1 MSDLPNYIVIEGP
14 IGVGKTTLA
23 TRLAEDFNAE
33 LMLELAEENPF
44 LEKFYTNPRQAA
56 LPTQLHF
63 LMQRIRQIEELR
75 QGDIFNPVRVADF
88 LLEKDY
94 LFAEN
99 TLDPL
104 EMKLY
109 EQVYQQLI
117 KDAPVP
123 DLVVYLQAPLDI
135 LVKRIKKRGRGFE
148 KTISTSYLQQMS
160 DAYTR
165 FFHYYDKAPLLIVNA
180 TEIDIVNNEKD
191 YRQLVEQVT
200 TIKTGRHYFNPLPFA
215 M

>member
-1 MSDLPNYIVIEGP
+1 MTGLI
-14 IGVGKTTLA
+14 
-23 TRLAEDFNAE
+23 TRILCGA
-33 LMLELAEENPF
+33 
-44 LEKFYTNPRQAA
+44 
-56 LPTQLHF
+56 
-63 LMQRIRQIEELR
+63 IRQIQPIR

-104 EMKLY
+104 EMSLY
-109 EQVYQQLI
+109 EQLYGQLI
-117 KDAPVP
+117 QDVPIP
-123 DLVVYLQAPLDI
+123 DLVVYLQAPTEV
-135 LVKRIKKRGRGFE
+135 LVKRIRKRGRGFE
-148 KTISTSYLQQMS
+148 KTLSTTYLQQLC

-180 TEIDIVNNEKD
+180 TEIDIVNNEQD
-191 YRQLVEQVT
+191 YQQLLARIQE
-200 TIKTGRHYFNPLPFA
+200 IKSGRHYFNPLPFT